1 MIKYVIRRLGAA
13 LIQVLLV
20 TIIAYLLFYVI
31 ASLTGANPAQRVAG
45 RAATPQRVAEISH
58 LMGIDRPIYEQY
70 ATFVWR
76 LLHGDFGQSFIQ
88 RRPVAAV
95 LFPAM
100 GVTLSLLAGATI
112 LWMAL
117 AIPVGLVGAY
127 WPRSIPDRF
136 LGIVIQ
142 ILISAPVFWVAPLV
156 SYLLAYQPSQGMLF
170 GIHIGQPI
178 AWLPI
183 QGYTHFGKSPVQW
196 ARDLLLPW
204 LALALGYSAFYA
216 RFVRALVGEQLDE
229 EYVLVARSKGAPE
242 ESILLRHIAPLVGPN
257 LIIMMGLDVGAM
269 LGGALFVEQ
278 AFGLP
283 GMGFV
288 AYSSIQQ
295 LDYPLTV
302 GSITLAA
309 ILAVALNTAADILHA
324 AVDPRVRK

>member
-1 MIKYVIRRLGAA
+1 MIKYIVRRLGAA
-13 LIQVLLV
+13 LVQVLLV
-20 TIIAYLLFYVI
+20 TLIAYLLFYVI
-31 ASLTGANPAQRVAG
+31 ASFTGANPAQRIAG
-45 RAATPQRVAEISH
+45 RAATPARVAEVAH
-58 LMGIDRPIYEQY
+58 EMGIDRPVYEQY
-70 ATFVWR
+70 VHFLWK
-76 LLHGDFGQSFIQ
+76 LLHGDFGESFIQ
-88 RRPVAAV
+88 RRPVADV

-100 GVTLSLLAGATI
+100 RVTLSLLFGATI
-112 LWMAL
+112 LWMVF

-127 WPRSIPDRF
+127 WPRSIPDRV
-136 LGIVIQ
+136 LAVVIQ
-142 ILISAPVFWVAPLV
+142 ILISAPVFWIAPMV
-156 SYLLAYQPSQGMLF
+156 SYLLAYLPSQGVLF
-170 GIHIGQPI
+170 GIHLGQPL

-183 QGYTHFGKSPVQW
+183 QGYTSLGKNAVEW
-196 ARDLLLPW
+196 ARDLVLPW
-204 LALALGYSAFYA
+204 LALSLGYAAFYA

-229 EYVLVARSKGAPE
+229 EYVLVARSKGASE
-242 ESILLRHIAPLVGPN
+242 GRILAKHIAPLVGPN
-257 LIIMMGLDVGAM
+257 LIIMIGLDVGAM

-309 ILAVALNTAADILHA
+309 ILAVALNTGADILHA

>member
-1 MIKYVIRRLGAA
+1 MIKYIIRRLGAA
-13 LIQVLLV
+13 LVQVLLV
-20 TIIAYLLFYVI
+20 TLIAYLLFYVI
-31 ASLTGANPAQRVAG
+31 ASFTGANPAQRVAG
-45 RAATPQRVAEISH
+45 RAATPERVAEVAH
-58 LMGIDRPIYEQY
+58 EMGIDRPVYEQY
-70 ATFVWR
+70 ANFLWK
-76 LLHGDFGQSFIQ
+76 LLHGDFGESFIQ
-88 RRPVAAV
+88 RRPVADV

-100 GVTLSLLAGATI
+100 RVTLSLLFGATI
-112 LWMAL
+112 LWMVF

-127 WPRSIPDRF
+127 WPRSLPDRV
-136 LGIVIQ
+136 LAVIIQ
-142 ILISAPVFWVAPLV
+142 ILISAPVFWIAPMV
-156 SYLLAYQPSQGMLF
+156 SYLLAYLPSQGVLF
-170 GIHIGQPI
+170 GIHLGQPL

-183 QGYTHFGKSPVQW
+183 QGYTSLGKSAVEW
-196 ARDLLLPW
+196 ARDLVLPW
-204 LALALGYSAFYA
+204 LALSLGYAAFYA

-229 EYVLVARSKGAPE
+229 EYVLVARSKGASE
-242 ESILLRHIAPLVGPN
+242 GRILWGHIAPLVGPN
-257 LIIMMGLDVGAM
+257 LIIMIGLDVGAM

-309 ILAVALNTAADILHA
+309 ILAVALNTGADILHA

>member
-13 LIQVLLV
+13 LVQILLV
-20 TIIAYLLFYVI
+20 TVIAYLLFYVI

-45 RAATPQRVAEISH
+45 RAATPQRVAEIAH
-58 LMGIDRPIYEQY
+58 EMGIDRPVYAQY
-70 ATFVWR
+70 ATFLWR

-88 RRPVAAV
+88 RRPVAQI

-100 GVTLSLLAGATI
+100 GVTLSLLLGATI
-112 LWMAL
+112 LWMVL

-127 WPRSIPDRF
+127 WPRSLPDRL

-142 ILISAPVFWVAPLV
+142 ILISAPVFWVAPMV
-156 SYLLAYQPSQGMLF
+156 SYLLAYLPSQGVFF
-170 GIHIGQPI
+170 GIHVGQPM

-183 QGYTHFGKSPVQW
+183 QGYTHFGRSPVEW

-204 LALALGYSAFYA
+204 LALAIGYSAFYA

-229 EYVLVARSKGAPE
+229 EYVLVARSKGAS
-242 ESILLRHIAPLVGPN
+242 ESNVLLRHISPLVGPN
-257 LIIMMGLDVGAM
+257 LIIMIGLDVGAM

-295 LDYPLTV
+295 LDYPLTI

-324 AVDPRVRK
+324 AVDPRVRR